1 MNLGGVDHEQDHHRS
16 RTHGARTEGGSRAD
30 NLRDCGLT
38 ASQAIG
44 LFYRQVVL
52 ERGMPFPIRSFNE
65 ETRRVLR
72 QSEDGID
79 VQQFESAEALFEDLG
94 I

>member
-1 MNLGGVDHEQDHHRS
+1 MS
-16 RTHGARTEGGSRAD
+16 KTTTARARMEPELKDEAERI
-30 NLRDCGLT
+30 LRDCGLT

-79 VQQFESAEALFEDLG
+79 VEQFDSAEALFEDLG